1 MILSSLDKT
10 SPFTSGTTNFLV
22 GSIRH
27 ADELST
33 TVIPASAYWGAYSVE
48 VPPPAENKA
57 TSHCSVIASAGVTI
71 LYYFPFGPI
80 TLPLLRSDAT
90 GINCVTWKLPSAKTV
105 KLSAPTRHVAPTTAT
120 FILKFV

>member
-33 TVIPASAYWGAYSVE
+33 TVIPASAYWGAYSVD

-57 TSHCSVIASAGVTI
+57 TSGCSVIASAGVTI
-71 LYYFPFGPI
+71 LYFFPLNSI
-80 TLPLLRSDAT
+80 SLPLLRSDAT
-90 GINCVTWKLPSAKTV
+90 GINSVTGKLRSAKTV
-105 KLSAPTRHVAPTTAT
+105 KISTLTGTVDPTTST
-120 FILKFV
+120 FILKFF